1 MADPESGK
9 DAKQDAG
16 PDSQPG
22 PGAPNKKSP
31 LKAVATA
38 AAPSAATP
46 APKKYTASISSSF
59 EALPA
64 DLVSAIQDLEK
75 ALGMPVWMM
84 VQNPSQPDL
93 SPGFDLLDRSVC
105 KALHEQRDQI
115 VRGQPAAILLESPG
129 GQADEAFRIARLFKR
144 RVSALTV
151 VVPQYA
157 KSAATMLALGAD
169 TLYLGED
176 AELGPLDVQLVDME
190 REEVDSGLNAVQALE
205 RLNAFAITTFD
216 QVSPLLRK
224 RTGKKTDTVVQY
236 AQRYVADM
244 MRPLL
249 EKIDVVDY
257 SKKSRTLKVGEEYA
271 IRLMQAS
278 YGRPTAE
285 RIARYLVEKYPDHGF
300 VIDATEAR
308 AVGIKIAKNTPDL
321 EKVFGRLMPFM
332 DGATVIGRITEVTP

>member
-157 KSAATMLALGAD
+157 
-169 TLYLGED
+169 
-176 AELGPLDVQLVDME
+176 
-190 REEVDSGLNAVQALE
+190 
-205 RLNAFAITTFD
+205 
-216 QVSPLLRK
+216 
-224 RTGKKTDTVVQY
+224 
-236 AQRYVADM
+236 QRYVADM